1 MSGIKPFGRFWDLD
15 GDGFIVND
23 ASGRKIPRDY
33 LPAVSSSV
41 SAYRDHLRGAGVY
54 VRGIYLRGTVA
65 RGIPVRDVSDLDLF
79 ALVDDR
85 ANLDLPGMDGVERG
99 LLEEYPMLGGAG
111 LEVISG
117 GDLGDGEYFSEAD
130 LLLSSQSV
138 RLFGEDVITRLP
150 RFKPGVLVANNDV
163 FQISTDI
170 REGIPGV
177 ESDPSPENTA
187 YWGRRVCKNMIR
199 AGFSLTLP
207 GVRPKKA
214 LFTRDLYPCYV
225 EFSKEYPHRQSSMR
239 RAIEYA
245 VSPPQHPEE
254 TLDFLR
260 GFGGWLSAEAASW
273 LEEHNPSGELE
284 LRLADHRDEVGF
296 SRA

>member
-111 LEVISG
+111 LEVVSG

-138 RLFGEDVITRLP
+138 RLFGEDVIVRLP
-150 RFKPGVLVANNDV
+150 RFEPGVLVANNDV

-170 REGIPGV
+170 REGILGV
-177 ESDPSPENTA
+177 ESDPSPE
-187 YWGRRVCKNMIR
+187 
-199 AGFSLTLP
+199 
-207 GVRPKKA
+207 
-214 LFTRDLYPCYV
+214 FTR
-225 EFSKEYPHRQSSMR
+225 EYGLLGQEGLQEHDPGRLLSHVAGSS
-239 RAIEYA
+239 
-245 VSPPQHPEE
+245 PEE
-254 TLDFLR
+254 SPFHTGSLPLLCGVLEGISSSAKLDAPGNRVRCLTPATPRRDAGLPQRLR
-260 GFGGWLSAEAASW
+260 
-273 LEEHNPSGELE
+273 
-284 LRLADHRDEVGF
+284 RLALGGGRWL
-296 SRA
+296 A